1 MSVEELWLGDT
12 AVGTLAIPPG
22 CTVTIDNVARCAGD
36 GDISAI
42 EADQR
47 AFPLGVF
54 KSRGAVEGHLENV
67 SSKLWEERGLRSLT
81 VVPSLRPVMSRV
93 TPAATVMPLRTMFEQ
108 EALEAIAVSASV
120 KVQPASAVAVTVDV
134 EEPAAA
140 AAELVPLLEEDA
152 AEEAAEALLLAF
164 AVELLDFLV
173 EVDLLD
179 DFLTFWTEAAEPV

>member
-1 MSVEELWLGDT
+1 
-12 AVGTLAIPPG
+12 
-22 CTVTIDNVARCAGD
+22 
-36 GDISAI
+36 
-42 EADQR
+42 
-47 AFPLGVF
+47 
-54 KSRGAVEGHLENV
+54 
-67 SSKLWEERGLRSLT
+67 
-81 VVPSLRPVMSRV
+81 
-93 TPAATVMPLRTMFEQ
+93 MFEQ

>member
-1 MSVEELWLGDT
+1 MVISVPSKLIRGPSHSEYSKVVVPSKVTLRMSVQSCRVSEVL
-12 AVGTLAIPPG
+12 
-22 CTVTIDNVARCAGD
+22 
-36 GDISAI
+36 
-42 EADQR
+42 QR
-47 AFPLGVF
+47 
-54 KSRGAVEGHLENV
+54 
-67 SSKLWEERGLRSLT
+67 LT
-81 VVPSLRPVMSRV
+81 VVPSVRPVISRV
-93 TPAATVMPLRTMFEQ
+93 TPAATVIPLRTMFEQ